1 MMSCI
6 EQQCSFMG
14 FLLLIVGLH
23 DALLESV
30 QRLFSC
36 ADELM
41 HILYLIFYQIY
52 GIMSYAEALTHLKWR
67 FLQGQRWGLDFTL
80 THIAIQFD
88 QYNVLKIFSPM
99 YTVGLSLKL
108 VGCKSVNLYVSS
120 ILLHWSMSLFLCYDH
135 AVFISI
141 AL

>member
-1 MMSCI
+1 
-6 EQQCSFMG
+6 MG

-67 FLQGQRWGLDFTL
+67 FLQGQR
-80 THIAIQFD
+80 
-88 QYNVLKIFSPM
+88 
-99 YTVGLSLKL
+99 
-108 VGCKSVNLYVSS
+108 
-120 ILLHWSMSLFLCYDH
+120 
-135 AVFISI
+135 
-141 AL
+141 